1 MHGWQRGGGWYV
13 IIHAD
18 EVSREHRRGYS
29 AKKPKARIET
39 VVVGSGVEIREMV
52 QWWVQGGKYK
62 ASFLL
67 SDESE
72 GETSAGLLISE
83 VGGRFYAFY
92 RSTYIFEMGDM
103 VNWFPQALS
112 LQIMIPTQKR
122 DGGTPDCR
130 ASAGIKPDA

>member
-1 MHGWQRGGGWYV
+1 
-13 IIHAD
+13 
-18 EVSREHRRGYS
+18 
-29 AKKPKARIET
+29 
-39 VVVGSGVEIREMV
+39 MV

-130 ASAGIKPDA
+130 ASEELSRMLKELSSPSKERK